1 MTGNDGVCDIQGAR
15 EAGLSTVYIRSNIS
29 PEEPLPEA
37 DYVLEEMD
45 LARVRTILTCE

>member
-1 MTGNDGVCDIQGAR
+1 MGGNGGVCDKHGAR
-15 EAGLSTVYIRSNIS
+15 AVGLSSLYVRSNIS

-45 LARVRTILTCE
+45 LGRVREILTGK